1 MRDPGL
7 FLTTLII
14 VRLVLPLIIL
24 LSISTIVNRQD
35 RASNLLR

>member
-7 FLTTLII
+7 FLSMLLI

-35 RASNLLR
+35 RASDRLR